1 MPLSMETSIMIQ
13 LSDTQAVMLATAGQR
28 EDGSLLPLPTSL
40 KPGGGATKA
49 MGVLISRGLVEERET
64 TDAAAVRR
72 VEGDRRLGLF
82 LTTAGAA
89 AIGIALLGDDQQSGG
104 AVDAPAAA
112 PAGKTPAKAT
122 LVLDL
127 LRRPVGATLA
137 ELIELTGWLPH
148 TTRAALTGL
157 RKKGHEIT
165 RGKRDGVT
173 FYTVAAK

>member
-1 MPLSMETSIMIQ
+1 MPLPMETSIMTQ
-13 LSDTQAVMLATAGQR
+13 LSDTQAVLLSNAGQR

-49 MGVLISRGLVEERET
+49 MSVLISRGLAEERET
-64 TDAAAVRR
+64 ADPAAVRR
-72 VEGDRRLGLF
+72 VEGDQRLGLF
-82 LTTAGAA
+82 LTAAGAA
-89 AIGIALLGDDQQSGG
+89 AIGIVLPDAEQQIVDDT
-104 AVDAPAAA
+104 DTLAA
-112 PAGKTPAKAT
+112 PPASKAPSKSA

-137 ELIELTGWLPH
+137 ELIEVTGWLPH

-157 RKKGHEIT
+157 RKKGHEIA
-165 RGKRDGVT
+165 RGKRDGIT